1 MRVILTIAA
10 KDLRLLLRD
19 RTNAFFVIVFPLAI
33 AIFFGSIFGGSSRS
47 IPVAVVIESAGPA
60 ATDFANALEKDST
73 LSVRI
78 LPSREEADASVRLGR
93 VAACVIIPKTFDTDL
108 EKAMAGGRAIVEVHC
123 DPARQAESGLVVG
136 KLNEHAMRAIV
147 RMFTNPKINSKVL
160 AQSKLALA
168 LNPNMT
174 SQQRERVSDVLESVQ
189 ELFKQQNREAAA
201 AAETSKTIAGSVS
214 GDSITNSVKA
224 NTSESTKSAS
234 NNTENGNVPVSTPP
248 SATSPDPFLAL
259 PIQIQSSTIASES
272 TEPPST
278 FAVTFPQGLVWGF
291 VGCIGAFGAGMAE
304 ERRRGTFMR
313 LLLAPCTIFSV
324 LAGKSLACFTACVTM
339 SVFMLL
345 VATFGFHVSVQ
356 NWPMLA
362 LAIATC
368 SFAFSGFTMA
378 LSGLFKN
385 NEGSARSA
393 GNAIVLVLVMIGGG
407 TIPIAFMP
415 PFLRAASQA
424 SPFSWAILTIEGA
437 VWRGFAFTEM
447 LAPLGI
453 LLFIGALGLLLG
465 KMFIQKRARA

>member
-93 VAACVIIPKTFDTDL
+93 VAACVIIPKTFDADL
-108 EKAMAGGRAIVEVHC
+108 EKAMAGSRAIVEVHC

-147 RMFTNPKINSKVL
+147 RMFTNPKINSKML
-160 AQSKLALA
+160 AQSKLALV

-201 AAETSKTIAGSVS
+201 AAAAETSKKIAGSVN
-214 GDSITNSVKA
+214 GD
-224 NTSESTKSAS
+224 SAS
-234 NNTENGNVPVSTPP
+234 NNTENGNVPVSTPS

-259 PIQIQSSTIASES
+259 PIKIQSSTLASES

-278 FAVTFPQGLVWGF
+278 FAVTFPQGLAWGF
-291 VGCIGAFGAGMAE
+291 VGCIGAFGAGLAE

-324 LAGKSLACFTACVTM
+324 LAGKSLACFTTCIAM

-345 VATFGFHVSVQ
+345 VATLGFHVSVA
-356 NWPMLA
+356 NWPLLA
-362 LAIATC
+362 LAIVTC

-378 LSGLFKN
+378 LSGLFK

-407 TIPIAFMP
+407 TIPLAFMP
-415 PFLRAASQA
+415 PFLRTASQM
-424 SPFSWAILTIEGA
+424 SPFSWAILAIEGA

-447 LAPLGI
+447 LPSLCI
-453 LLFIGALGLLLG
+453 LLFIGALGFLLG
-465 KMFIQKRARA
+465 NVFIQKRARA

>member
-93 VAACVIIPKTFDTDL
+93 VAACVIIPKTFDADL
-108 EKAMAGGRAIVEVHC
+108 EKAMAGSRAIVEVHC

-147 RMFTNPKINSKVL
+147 RMFTNPKINSKML
-160 AQSKLALA
+160 AQSKLALV

-201 AAETSKTIAGSVS
+201 AAAAETSKKIAGSVN
-214 GDSITNSVKA
+214 GD
-224 NTSESTKSAS
+224 SAS
-234 NNTENGNVPVSTPP
+234 NNTENGNVPVSTPS

-259 PIQIQSSTIASES
+259 PIKIQSSTLASES

-278 FAVTFPQGLVWGF
+278 FAVTFPQGLAWGF

-324 LAGKSLACFTACVTM
+324 LAGKSLACFTTCIAM

-345 VATFGFHVSVQ
+345 VATLGFHVSVA
-356 NWPMLA
+356 NWPLLA
-362 LAIATC
+362 LAIVTC

-378 LSGLFKN
+378 LSGLFK

-407 TIPIAFMP
+407 TIPLAFMP
-415 PFLRAASQA
+415 PFLRTASQM
-424 SPFSWAILTIEGA
+424 SPFSWAILAIEGA

-447 LAPLGI
+447 LPSLCI
-453 LLFIGALGLLLG
+453 LLFIGALGFLLG
-465 KMFIQKRARA
+465 NVFIQKRARA

>member
-1 MRVILTIAA
+1 
-10 KDLRLLLRD
+10 
-19 RTNAFFVIVFPLAI
+19 
-33 AIFFGSIFGGSSRS
+33 
-47 IPVAVVIESAGPA
+47 
-60 ATDFANALEKDST
+60 
-73 LSVRI
+73 
-78 LPSREEADASVRLGR
+78 
-93 VAACVIIPKTFDTDL
+93 
-108 EKAMAGGRAIVEVHC
+108 
-123 DPARQAESGLVVG
+123 
-136 KLNEHAMRAIV
+136 
-147 RMFTNPKINSKVL
+147 
-160 AQSKLALA
+160 
-168 LNPNMT
+168 
-174 SQQRERVSDVLESVQ
+174 
-189 ELFKQQNREAAA
+189 
-201 AAETSKTIAGSVS
+201 
-214 GDSITNSVKA
+214 
-224 NTSESTKSAS
+224 
-234 NNTENGNVPVSTPP
+234 
-248 SATSPDPFLAL
+248 LAL
-259 PIQIQSSTIASES
+259 PIQIQSTTLASDS

-278 FAVTFPQGLVWGF
+278 YAVTFPQGLVWGF

-424 SPFSWAILTIEGA
+424 SPFSWAILAIEGA

-453 LLFIGALGLLLG
+453 LFFIGALGLVLG
-465 KMFIQKRARA
+465 KTFIQKRARV

>member
-93 VAACVIIPKTFDTDL
+93 VAACVIIPKTFDADL
-108 EKAMAGGRAIVEVHC
+108 EKAMAGSRAIVEVHC

-147 RMFTNPKINSKVL
+147 RMFTNPKINSKML
-160 AQSKLALA
+160 AQSKLALV

-201 AAETSKTIAGSVS
+201 AAAAETSKKIAGSVN
-214 GDSITNSVKA
+214 GDSAI
-224 NTSESTKSAS
+224 
-234 NNTENGNVPVSTPP
+234 NNTENGNVPVSTPS

-259 PIQIQSSTIASES
+259 PIKIQSSTLASES

-278 FAVTFPQGLVWGF
+278 FAVTFPQGLAWGF

-339 SVFMLL
+339 SLFMLL
-345 VATFGFHVSVQ
+345 VATLGFHVSVQ
-356 NWPMLA
+356 NWFMLA

-407 TIPIAFMP
+407 TIPLAFMP

-424 SPFSWAILTIEGA
+424 SPFSWAILAIEGA

-453 LLFIGALGLLLG
+453 LLFIGALGFVLG
-465 KMFIQKRARA
+465 NLFIQKSARA

>member
-93 VAACVIIPKTFDTDL
+93 VAACVIIPKTFDADL
-108 EKAMAGGRAIVEVHC
+108 EKAMAGSRAIVEVHC

-147 RMFTNPKINSKVL
+147 RKFTKPKNNSKML
-160 AQSKLALA
+160 AQSKLALV

-201 AAETSKTIAGSVS
+201 AAAAETSKKIAGSVN
-214 GDSITNSVKA
+214 GDSAI
-224 NTSESTKSAS
+224 
-234 NNTENGNVPVSTPP
+234 NNTENGNVPVSTPS

-259 PIQIQSSTIASES
+259 PIKIQSSTLASES

-278 FAVTFPQGLVWGF
+278 FAVTFPQGLAWGF

-339 SVFMLL
+339 SLFMLL
-345 VATFGFHVSVQ
+345 VATLGFHVSVQ
-356 NWPMLA
+356 NWFMLA

-415 PFLRAASQA
+415 PFLRAASQG
-424 SPFSWAILTIEGA
+424 SPFSWAILAIEGA

-453 LLFIGALGLLLG
+453 LLFIGALGFVLG
-465 KMFIQKRARA
+465 NLFIQKSARA

>member
-93 VAACVIIPKTFDTDL
+93 VAACVIIPKTFDADL
-108 EKAMAGGRAIVEVHC
+108 EKAMAGSRAIVEVHC

-147 RMFTNPKINSKVL
+147 RMFTNPKINSKML
-160 AQSKLALA
+160 AQSKLALV

-201 AAETSKTIAGSVS
+201 AAAAETSKKIAGSVN
-214 GDSITNSVKA
+214 GD
-224 NTSESTKSAS
+224 SAS

-248 SATSPDPFLAL
+248 SATSPDLFLAL
-259 PIQIQSSTIASES
+259 PIQIQSSTLASES
-272 TEPPST
+272 IEPPST
-278 FAVTFPQGLVWGF
+278 YAVTFPQGLVWGF

-345 VATFGFHVSVQ
+345 VATLGFHVSVQ
-356 NWPMLA
+356 NWPMLM

-407 TIPIAFMP
+407 TIPLAFMP

-424 SPFSWAILTIEGA
+424 SPFSWAILAIEGA

-453 LLFIGALGLLLG
+453 LFFIGALGLVLG
-465 KMFIQKRARA
+465 KTFIQKRARA

>member
-1 MRVILTIAA
+1 
-10 KDLRLLLRD
+10 
-19 RTNAFFVIVFPLAI
+19 
-33 AIFFGSIFGGSSRS
+33 
-47 IPVAVVIESAGPA
+47 
-60 ATDFANALEKDST
+60 
-73 LSVRI
+73 
-78 LPSREEADASVRLGR
+78 
-93 VAACVIIPKTFDTDL
+93 
-108 EKAMAGGRAIVEVHC
+108 
-123 DPARQAESGLVVG
+123 
-136 KLNEHAMRAIV
+136 MRAIV
-147 RMFTNPKINSKVL
+147 RMFTNPKVNSKML

-174 SQQRERVSDVLESVQ
+174 SEQRERVSDVLESVQ

-201 AAETSKTIAGSVS
+201 AETSKTIAGSVN
-214 GDSITNSVKA
+214 GD
-224 NTSESTKSAS
+224 
-234 NNTENGNVPVSTPP
+234 

-259 PIQIQSSTIASES
+259 PIQIQSTTLASNS

-278 FAVTFPQGLVWGF
+278 YAVTFPQGLAWGF

-424 SPFSWAILTIEGA
+424 SPFSWAILAIEGA

>member
-93 VAACVIIPKTFDTDL
+93 VAACVIIPKTFDADL
-108 EKAMAGGRAIVEVHC
+108 EKAMAGSRAIVEVHC

-147 RMFTNPKINSKVL
+147 RMFTNPKINSKML

-201 AAETSKTIAGSVS
+201 AAAAETSKKIAGSVN
-214 GDSITNSVKA
+214 GDSAI
-224 NTSESTKSAS
+224 
-234 NNTENGNVPVSTPP
+234 NNTENGNVPVSTPS

-259 PIQIQSSTIASES
+259 PIKIQSSTLASES

-278 FAVTFPQGLVWGF
+278 FAVTFPQGLAWGF

-339 SVFMLL
+339 SLFMLL
-345 VATFGFHVSVQ
+345 VATLGFHVSVQ
-356 NWPMLA
+356 NWFMLA

-407 TIPIAFMP
+407 TIPLAFMP

-424 SPFSWAILTIEGA
+424 SPFSWAILAIEGA

-453 LLFIGALGLLLG
+453 LLFIGALGLVLG
-465 KMFIQKRARA
+465 KTFIQKRARV

>member
-93 VAACVIIPKTFDTDL
+93 VAACVIIPKTFDADL
-108 EKAMAGGRAIVEVHC
+108 EKAMAGSRAIVEVHC

-147 RMFTNPKINSKVL
+147 RMFTNPKINSKML
-160 AQSKLALA
+160 AQSKLALV

-201 AAETSKTIAGSVS
+201 AAAAETSKKIAGSVN
-214 GDSITNSVKA
+214 GD
-224 NTSESTKSAS
+224 SAS
-234 NNTENGNVPVSTPP
+234 NNTENGNVPVSTPS

-259 PIQIQSSTIASES
+259 PIKIQSSTLASES

-278 FAVTFPQGLVWGF
+278 FAVTFPQGLAWGF

-339 SVFMLL
+339 SLFMLL
-345 VATFGFHVSVQ
+345 VATLGFHVSVQ
-356 NWPMLA
+356 NWFMLA

-407 TIPIAFMP
+407 TIPLAFMP

-424 SPFSWAILTIEGA
+424 SPFSWAILAIEGA

-453 LLFIGALGLLLG
+453 LLFIGALGLMLG
-465 KMFIQKRARA
+465 NVFIKKRARG

>member
-93 VAACVIIPKTFDTDL
+93 VAACVIIPKTFDADL
-108 EKAMAGGRAIVEVHC
+108 EKAMAGSRAIVEVHC

-147 RMFTNPKINSKVL
+147 RMFTNPKINSKML
-160 AQSKLALA
+160 AQSKLALV

-201 AAETSKTIAGSVS
+201 AAETSKKIAGSVN
-214 GDSITNSVKA
+214 GD
-224 NTSESTKSAS
+224 SAS
-234 NNTENGNVPVSTPP
+234 NNTENGNVPVSTPS

-259 PIQIQSSTIASES
+259 PIKIQSSTLASES

-278 FAVTFPQGLVWGF
+278 FAVTFPQGLAWGF

-339 SVFMLL
+339 SLFMLL
-345 VATFGFHVSVQ
+345 VATLGFHVSVQ
-356 NWPMLA
+356 NWFMLA

-415 PFLRAASQA
+415 PFLRAASQG
-424 SPFSWAILTIEGA
+424 SPFSWAILAIEGA

-453 LLFIGALGLLLG
+453 LLFIGALGFVLG
-465 KMFIQKRARA
+465 NLFIQKSARA

>member
-1 MRVILTIAA
+1 MRAILTIAA

-93 VAACVIIPKTFDTDL
+93 VAACVIIPKTFDADL
-108 EKAMAGGRAIVEVHC
+108 EKAMAGSRAIVEVHC

-147 RMFTNPKINSKVL
+147 RMFTNPKINSKML
-160 AQSKLALA
+160 AQSKLALV

-201 AAETSKTIAGSVS
+201 AAAAETSKKIAGSVN
-214 GDSITNSVKA
+214 GDSAI
-224 NTSESTKSAS
+224 
-234 NNTENGNVPVSTPP
+234 NNTENGNVPVSTPS

-259 PIQIQSSTIASES
+259 PIKIQSSTLASES

-278 FAVTFPQGLVWGF
+278 FAVTFPQGLAWGF

-339 SVFMLL
+339 SLFMLL
-345 VATFGFHVSVQ
+345 VATLGFHVSVQ
-356 NWPMLA
+356 NWFMLA

-407 TIPIAFMP
+407 TIPLAFMP

-424 SPFSWAILTIEGA
+424 SPFSWAILAIEGA

-453 LLFIGALGLLLG
+453 LLFIGALGFVLG
-465 KMFIQKRARA
+465 NLFIQKSARA